1 MSYTY
6 QGLYTLMKG
15 HELGL
20 KVPRPHSE
28 KVDVPASDRLEKG
41 GLLNALGQAGVTT
54 TSRLWHCDEMRF
66 GLWGQVRRRW
76 GLKGKKIIQRMQI
89 MFHWSYLVLAVDVPR
104 GELLWEWSQ
113 RMNQQQLVPIFEQ
126 WHMDGVLWDGAPSH
140 RGKLMGQVGFA
151 RIFLPAYSP
160 ELNPAERVFE
170 EVRRH
175 IEGEVYPSLKAKN
188 GRDRPPATATES

>member
-1 MSYTY
+1 M
-6 QGLYTLMKG
+6 
-15 HELGL
+15 
-20 KVPRPHSE
+20 
-28 KVDVPASDRLEKG
+28 
-41 GLLNALGQAGVTT
+41 TT

-89 MFHWSYLVLAVDVPR
+89 VFHWSYLVLAVDATR
-104 GELLWEWSQ
+104 GQLHWGWSQ
-113 RMNQQQLVPIFEQ
+113 GMNQQKLVPIFEQ
-126 WHMDGVLWDGAPSH
+126 WHMDGVVWDGAPSH

-170 EVRRH
+170 EVRRQV
-175 IEGEVYPSLKAKN
+175 EGRVYPSLRAKKDAIDHLLRQLRADKTRLKRLVSWEWIN
-188 GRDRPPATATES
+188 QALAQLPNIKSGCL